1 MQSILGT
8 TRKADITFHK
18 GGRINISA
26 HIAKQL
32 DLDNGDVIDIMMER
46 GEYYLYVKHRA
57 PLAGRHEGMVLKSNR
72 YGMHCVASS
81 IKLCNAIMAEC
92 KCDKDAD
99 RLKLPIGAAVE
110 LPNIGTAIPIIT
122 RLKL

>member
-1 MQSILGT
+1 M
-8 TRKADITFHK
+8 
-18 GGRINISA
+18 
-26 HIAKQL
+26 
-32 DLDNGDVIDIMMER
+32 
-46 GEYYLYVKHRA
+46 
-57 PLAGRHEGMVLKSNR
+57 
-72 YGMHCVASS
+72 
-81 IKLCNAIMAEC
+81 MAEC